1 MRHHNRNKK
10 FGRIRKQRVALM
22 RTLAHSLF
30 RDKKILTT
38 EAKAKAL
45 RPYAEKLI
53 TLARSGTVAA
63 RRGAISRLGS
73 ARAALALFRDVAP
86 RYRERTGGYTRVVK
100 AGFRKSDGARM
111 AQIELVS

>member
-1 MRHHNRNKK
+1 
-10 FGRIRKQRVALM
+10 M

-53 TLARSGTVAA
+53 TGARRGTIAA

-73 ARAALALFRDVAP
+73 ARAALALVRDVAP
-86 RYRERTGGYTRVVK
+86 RYKERTGGYTRIVK